1 MRRASL
7 VVAGIATA
15 ALLAACSSGSS
26 TATDTSAAAGASAA
40 ASGANAAPVTL
51 TLWHNYGTEQNAVAT
66 KALTD
71 AYTAAH
77 PNVTFDIVSQPGD
90 NYFALLQA
98 AAVSKTGPDLAV
110 MWSGLFYLP
119 YKDWLV
125 NLKGVVPQEALDT
138 VQGLD
143 AMSIDY
149 DAANGPIMMPLERQ
163 FYIGFYNK
171 KAFADA
177 GVTMPTTWDEL
188 YASCGKLKAA
198 GYTPIVYGNGGQSL
212 GATFYPWYDSSY
224 VMIGTQPADK
234 WKGLYDGTNKWTDP
248 KNVAAFTKWADLK
261 TKGCT
266 NDDILTKTDNVDDFT
281 SGKAAMI
288 IDGTWDTKKFT
299 DAMGDNVAAFVPPF
313 SDTPINGVV
322 QSEGDGFAIPN
333 YSENQ
338 AVAADFLTF
347 MTTPEAVKIIDES
360 GLIPAITGSTTS
372 NPVNQQM
379 LDIAADP
386 NFTVYEMLDNFIQGA
401 VVDTGNKMLPSIL
414 DGSTSPADGL
424 GQMQTAW
431 EQLPEEN
438 RGSTYQ

>member
-1 MRRASL
+1 MRRAAI
-7 VVAGIATA
+7 VVAGLAAA
-15 ALLAACSSGSS
+15 ALLAACSSSGGSAS
-26 TATDTSAAAGASAA
+26 DGSAAAG
-40 ASGANAAPVTL
+40 GDTPVTL
-51 TLWHNYGTEQNAVAT
+51 TLWHNYGTEQNAIAT
-66 KALTD
+66 QALTE
-71 AYTAAH
+71 AYTKAH

-125 NLKGVVPQEALDT
+125 NLKGVVPQESLDK
-138 VQGLD
+138 VQGLE

-149 DAANGPIMMPLERQ
+149 DIANGPIMMPLERQ

-171 KAFADA
+171 QAFADA

-188 YASCGKLKAA
+188 YASCDKLKAA
-198 GYTPIVYGNGGQSL
+198 GLTPIVYGNGGQSL
-212 GATFYPWYDSSY
+212 GATFYPWYDTSY
-224 VMIGTQPADK
+224 VLAGTRPADK
-234 WKGLYDGTNKWTDP
+234 WKGLYDGANPWTSQV
-248 KNVAAFTKWADLK
+248 NVDAFTKWAALK

-266 NDDILTKTDNVDDFT
+266 NDDILTKTDNIDDFI

-299 DAMGDNVAAFVPPF
+299 DAMGDNVAAFIPPF
-313 SDTPINGVV
+313 SDTPIDAVI

-338 AVAADFLTF
+338 AVAADFLNF
-347 MTTPEAVKIIDES
+347 MTTDEAVKVIDGA

-379 LDIAADP
+379 LDFAADP
-386 NFTVYEMLDNFIQGA
+386 KYTVYEMADNFIQGA

-414 DGSTSPADGL
+414 DGSTSPEDGL